1 MSRSQGGACA
11 TSGRSACAN
20 NGGGDEG
27 WRGRGRAA
35 DLQAREFCAFRRAR
49 SCSAVSTGGRARRA
63 RSSSITRAVPA
74 WAILCA
80 ISSAV
85 CPSGVLRAL
94 LRQATA
100 GKISEVRQHKL
111 KRSSLNRGGSGEGA
125 RGTEYQGLRPLR
137 AAFAQPPLARTMR
150 PDAALCKQASQKLQC
165 AARMAGSSSNV
176 W

>member
-35 DLQAREFCAFRRAR
+35 DLQAREFCALRRAR

-111 KRSSLNRGGSGEGA
+111 KTFKLEQGRQWGGGPRHRIS
-125 RGTEYQGLRPLR
+125 R
-137 AAFAQPPLARTMR
+137 LA
-150 PDAALCKQASQKLQC
+150 PA
-165 AARMAGSSSNV
+165 SSSIRTASSCPYHAA
-176 W
+176 